1 MIGLDSFETPMGV
14 DVKEVFK
21 GTAFEEEDEFTTPID
36 YESTFAY
43 TPIYLK
49 FDIVYQRPYDYE
61 PPEYFDEG
69 TITYWPQ

>member
-1 MIGLDSFETPMGV
+1 MVGLDLFETPMGI
-14 DVKEVFK
+14 DVKEAFK
-21 GTAFEEEDEFTTPID
+21 NADFDDDDEFTAPID
-36 YESTFAY
+36 YEGIFAY

-69 TITYWPQ
+69 TITCWPQ